1 MVVSELYSSVL
12 RLYLPKTNVNL
23 CIFAP
28 NFGLSESVL
37 FTCTELP
44 APVCSARPAV
54 EEEAAPHPVRLLNKA
69 TDSLTLIDT
78 RPYLKEDPTE
88 SKRPLNSFGFCT
100 RYYHFFFFSCGQFK
114 DWLHFKMRINLKFS
128 SLNNQTSKHKWH
140 GPAISPSSF

>member
-100 RYYHFFFFSCGQFK
+100 RYYHFFFFPVA
-114 DWLHFKMRINLKFS
+114 NLKIGC
-128 SLNNQTSKHKWH
+128 TSK
-140 GPAISPSSF
+140 